1 MVVQAPERPPGMP
14 REGVLALHDR
24 REIYA
29 DFEAFQPR
37 LISLLQEGGL
47 LQEVI
52 TVTQAL
58 GILEPF
64 TGEHIPPEALQIQPP
79 NYRESV
85 IGNGLLSRNRAVLVV
100 LEQLVGSL
108 ERLAQMDV
116 YLVEALTGF
125 ALWMRRH
132 LGENRLICSEF
143 LEDAERDFGDIPHQ
157 DLCRLTF
164 GDACFDLVLCN
175 ELLEHVQDLELSFRE
190 IARVLLT

>member
-85 IGNGLLSRNRAVLVV
+85 IGNGLLRCWS
-100 LEQLVGSL
+100 SW
-108 ERLAQMDV
+108 LARWSGWRRWMCIWWKHSP
-116 YLVEALTGF
+116 ALRCGCDGT
-125 ALWMRRH
+125 W
-132 LGENRLICSEF
+132 
-143 LEDAERDFGDIPHQ
+143 
-157 DLCRLTF
+157 
-164 GDACFDLVLCN
+164 
-175 ELLEHVQDLELSFRE
+175 
-190 IARVLLT
+190 ARTA